1 MLALSHP
8 VEIMK
13 KHHPRPSLNR
23 SVNTETLDDMP
34 ACLKVWIFRILC
46 ELHGARKF
54 IDSHHFDCDDL
65 ARAVGLGEWVDG
77 PFSKQRDFDGRKA
90 HNQLFAIYR
99 SDIASL
105 NPVVTDPVLQE
116 NIRRIAVVARLN
128 EVDCRILEFVILLKN
143 EKLLEEATDLLGDLS
158 LVKIVK
164 TVSVILDLPPAAVKE
179 SLKKGSALSRT
190 GLLTVSAGHGRHCMK
205 LNDMLDFLSS
215 EVAQAAVAGVLEP
228 IELLRGRLIPAAP
241 PELSQADYSHINEPV
256 HRLLSYLRHVRQTG
270 RHGVN
275 VLLYGPP
282 GTGKS
287 QLVRVLAKT
296 LDCALYEVT
305 SEDEDGDSVQST
317 LRLRSYHA
325 AQSFLTQHDHALL
338 VFEEAEDIF
347 PERRFEWLS
356 GGGSGNHGSKAWI
369 NRVLEENKAPAFW
382 VLNSVERVDPAYTR
396 RFDMVIEMPIPPRR
410 QREKII
416 KKACQDMVSQEC
428 MGYLAD
434 IEELA
439 PAVITR
445 TISVLRCIRDELPR
459 QTVEASL
466 RDMIRSTLK
475 AQGHRVRPGMDANRL
490 PTYYD
495 PSFINTETDLKALAR
510 GLSGNK
516 SGRICLYGPPG
527 TGKTAFGR
535 WLAGELDIPLVVKRA
550 SDLLSPYIGVAE
562 KNMAAAFESA
572 ARDGAVLM
580 IDEVD
585 TFVQDR
591 RNATRSWEVSMVNEF
606 LTQLENYPGVFI
618 ASTNL
623 MDGLD
628 PATMR
633 RFDVKSKFDYLDSEQ
648 AWLLFRRQARTYGF
662 SARSKKLKIQLD
674 KLNRLTPG
682 DFAVAARVHRFTPL
696 KNGQDLVNALVTE
709 CSHKEQ
715 AHRAVGF
722 V

>member
-1 MLALSHP
+1 
-8 VEIMK
+8 MK
-13 KHHPRPSLNR
+13 KYYPCPSLNR
-23 SVNTETLDDMP
+23 PVNTETLDDMP

-46 ELHGARKF
+46 ELHGFREL
-54 IDSHHFDCDDL
+54 IDSHRFDYDDL
-65 ARAVGLGEWVDG
+65 ARAVGLGEWGDG
-77 PFSKQRDFDGRKA
+77 SKQPVFEAHKA

-99 SDIASL
+99 SEIASL

-116 NIRRIAVVARLN
+116 NIRRIAAVAGLN

-143 EKLLEEATDLLGDLS
+143 EKLLEKATYSLGDLT
-158 LVKIVK
+158 LVKIIK
-164 TVSVILDLPPAAVKE
+164 AVSIILDLPSAAVKE

-190 GLLTVSAGHGRHCMK
+190 GLLTVDARHRTD
-205 LNDMLDFLSS
+205 LNDMLDFLSN
-215 EVAQAAVAGVLEP
+215 EVAQEAVARVLEP
-228 IELLRGRLIPAAP
+228 IELLRGRLIPVGP

-256 HRLLSYLRHVRQTG
+256 HRLLSYIRHVHQTDL
-270 RHGVN
+270 HGVN

-287 QLVRVLAKT
+287 QLIRTLAKT
-296 LDCALYEVT
+296 LDCTLYEVT
-305 SEDEDGDSVQST
+305 SEDENGDPVKPIH
-317 LRLRSYHA
+317 RLRSYHA
-325 AQSFLTQHDHALL
+325 GQSFLTQNDHALL

-347 PERRFEWLS
+347 PGRPFDWLFDGKS
-356 GGGSGNHGSKAWI
+356 DNHGSKAWI
-369 NRVLEENKAPAFW
+369 NRMLEGNKAPTFW
-382 VLNSVERVDPAYTR
+382 ISNSVRGVDPAYIR

-416 KKACQDMVSQEC
+416 KKVCRGIVSKEC
-428 MGYLAD
+428 MGHLAD

-445 TISVLRCIRDELPR
+445 AVSVLRCIRGELPD
-459 QTVEASL
+459 QTVDASL
-466 RDMIRSTLK
+466 QDMIGSTLK
-475 AQGHRVRPGMDANRL
+475 AQGHRVRPGIDANRL

-510 GLSGNK
+510 GLSVSK

-535 WLAGELDIPLVVKRA
+535 WLAGELDMPLVVKRA
-550 SDLLSPYIGVAE
+550 SDLLSPLFGVAE
-562 KNMAAAFESA
+562 QNMAAAFERA
-572 ARDGAVLM
+572 AHDEAVLM

-591 RNATRSWEVSMVNEF
+591 RNATRSWEISMVNEF
-606 LTQLENYPGVFI
+606 LTQLENHPGVFI

-633 RFDVKSKFDYLDSEQ
+633 RFDVKLKFDYLDSEQ

-662 SARSKKLKIQLD
+662 SVRSKKLKMQLD

-696 KNGQDLVNALVTE
+696 KNGQDLVNVLVTE

-715 AHRAVGF
+715 ARRAVGF

>member
-1 MLALSHP
+1 
-8 VEIMK
+8 MK
-13 KHHPRPSLNR
+13 KYHPCPSLNR
-23 SVNTETLDDMP
+23 PVNAETLDDLP
-34 ACLKVWIFRILC
+34 SCLKVWIFRILC
-46 ELHGARKF
+46 ELHGSRKF
-54 IDSHHFDCDDL
+54 IRSNCFDCDEL
-65 ARAVGLGEWVDG
+65 ARAVGLGKWVDG
-77 PFSKQRDFDGRKA
+77 SKCHVFKQHKIRKK
-90 HNQLFAIYR
+90 LFAIYR

-116 NIRRIAVVARLN
+116 NIRRIAAVAGLN
-128 EVDCRILEFVILLKN
+128 ETDCRILEFVILLKN
-143 EKLLEEATDLLGDLS
+143 EKLLEEATNYLGDMT
-158 LVKIVK
+158 LVKIIK
-164 TVSVILDLPPAAVKE
+164 AVSIILDLPPAAVKE
-179 SLKKGSALSRT
+179 SLKKRSALSRT
-190 GLLTVSAGHGRHCMK
+190 GLLTVDTDRHRAD
-205 LNDMLDFLSS
+205 LNDKLDLLSD
-215 EVAQAAVAGVLEP
+215 EVAQAAVTGVLEP
-228 IELLRGRLIPAAP
+228 IELLRGRLIPAGP
-241 PELSQADYSHINEPV
+241 PELSQADYNHIHESV
-256 HRLLSYLRHVRQTG
+256 HRLLSYIRHVHHSG
-270 RHGVN
+270 LHGVN

-287 QLVRVLAKT
+287 QLIRVLAKT
-296 LDCALYEVT
+296 LDCTLYEVT
-305 SEDEDGDSVQST
+305 SEDEDGDPVNPID
-317 LRLRSYHA
+317 RLRSYHA
-325 AQSFLTQHDHALL
+325 GQTFLTQHDQALL

-347 PERRFEWLS
+347 PERSYGWPFGVRS
-356 GGGSGNHGSKAWI
+356 DNRGNKAWI
-369 NRVLEENKAPAFW
+369 NRVLEKNKVPTFW
-382 VLNSVERVDPAYTR
+382 VSNSVRGVDPAYTR

-416 KKACQDMVSQEC
+416 KKACRGMVSKEC
-428 MGYLAD
+428 MGHLAD

-445 TISVLRCIRDELPR
+445 AVSVLRCIRSELPG
-459 QTVEASL
+459 QTVDASL
-466 RDMIRSTLK
+466 QDMIGSTLK
-475 AQGHRVRPGMDANRL
+475 AQGHPVRPGIDASRL

-495 PSFINTETDLKALAR
+495 PSFINTETDLKALAS
-510 GLSGNK
+510 GLWASK

-535 WLAGELDIPLVVKRA
+535 WLAGELGMPLVVKRA

-562 KNMAAAFESA
+562 KNMAAAFERA
-572 ARDGAVLM
+572 AHDGAVLM

-591 RNATRSWEVSMVNEF
+591 RNATRSWEISMVNEF
-606 LTQLENYPGVFI
+606 LIQLENHSGIFI

-648 AWLLFRRQARTYGF
+648 AWLLFRRQARKYGF
-662 SARSKKLKIQLD
+662 SVRSKKLKMQLD

-682 DFAVAARVHRFTPL
+682 DFAVAARLHRFTPL
-696 KNGQDLVNALVTE
+696 KNGQSLVDALVTE

-715 AHRAVGF
+715 ARKTVGF